1 MPDRWEQQLSQGLVE
16 MKLAATAHQQRQ
28 LLDYLALLEKWNRTF
43 NLTAVRDPAIV
54 VSRQLLDS
62 LSIQDLVRGE
72 HVLDVGSGA
81 GLPGIP
87 LAIMNPERAFTLLD
101 TNGKKTRFLRQAK
114 LELGL
119 DNVQVEQVRVEQYHP
134 PRLFDTIASRAFA
147 SLPDMVELTRHLL
160 APGGCW
166 LAMKGTVP
174 GDELDALSGEI
185 NYEIHE
191 LAVPGE
197 DARRHGILICPS
209 LTGKM

>member
-1 MPDRWEQQLSQGLVE
+1 MPDRWEQQLSQGLAE

-62 LSIQDLVRGE
+62 LSIQDLLRGE

-114 LELGL
+114 LELRL

-134 PRLFDTIASRAFA
+134 PRLFDTITSRAFA

-160 APGGCW
+160 APGGSW
-166 LAMKGTVP
+166 GKLV
-174 GDELDALSGEI
+174 GDEGYGSRG
-185 NYEIHE
+185 
-191 LAVPGE
+191 
-197 DARRHGILICPS
+197 
-209 LTGKM
+209 